1 MSSLIA
7 GQNTSHQ
14 DSSKHDMSGS
24 KMMDEGAS
32 QSTAHKDNDNLKANF
47 YRVKNTFDIL
57 IREASYLIDDKSV
70 LAAEGKSESEQFL
83 INVDSIRKSL
93 GIEEMEDVE
102 LLVQTF
108 YDFGEKKRK

>member
-1 MSSLIA
+1 
-7 GQNTSHQ
+7 
-14 DSSKHDMSGS
+14 MSGS
-24 KMMDEGAS
+24 KMMDDDAS
-32 QSTAHKDNDNLKANF
+32 QLTAHKDIDDLKNNF
-47 YRVKNTFDIL
+47 FRVKNTFEIL

-70 LAAEGKSESEQFL
+70 ITAEGKSESEQFL

-108 YDFGEKKRK
+108 YDFGEKKRQMVEKELEERRLNNPDT